1 MPSTPIARRTLLS
14 LAGVALPGAATWA
27 RAQKPLRIIL
37 PLGPGSGTDAI
48 VRSAQSALVRALG
61 GQAVVIEN
69 LPGAGGITGTHA
81 LVRAVADGNTIAFL
95 SNNHAVNP
103 SVFKKLPYD
112 SLNDITPLTIVGG
125 VPFVLVAHPKLAA
138 RNARELQTLMKA
150 KPGALN
156 YASSGNGTIFHLAA
170 EVFLDAAG
178 VSARHIPYKG
188 VGPMVADLIGGQVDI
203 SVLAVGTAQPHIKSG
218 ALRAIG
224 IMGRQRMASL
234 PDVPT
239 LAEQGLA
246 DVDVTGWVAAV
257 APRSLP
263 AAQVRRLHDAIVTAF
278 SEPSVQASFARRDE
292 YTVLNSAEAAVSF
305 LRAEQ
310 ERFARLVKKA
320 KVTLE

>member
-1 MPSTPIARRTLLS
+1 
-14 LAGVALPGAATWA
+14 
-27 RAQKPLRIIL
+27 
-37 PLGPGSGTDAI
+37 
-48 VRSAQSALVRALG
+48 
-61 GQAVVIEN
+61 
-69 LPGAGGITGTHA
+69 
-81 LVRAVADGNTIAFL
+81 
-95 SNNHAVNP
+95 
-103 SVFKKLPYD
+103 
-112 SLNDITPLTIVGG
+112 
-125 VPFVLVAHPKLAA
+125 
-138 RNARELQTLMKA
+138 
-150 KPGALN
+150 
-156 YASSGNGTIFHLAA
+156 
-170 EVFLDAAG
+170 

-246 DVDVTGWVAAV
+246 DVDVSGWVAAV

-292 YTVLNSAEAAVSF
+292 YTVLNSAEAADSF